1 MDWSFLNLILIY
13 LIFWVFQHIGTHLT
27 IRNYIFG
34 TSTFGMSIGALILL
48 SHLLNGQMMIISLWL
63 MKQYGIWA
71 SFLYAIL
78 SALGIGW
85 IGRLARKIRTDMDH
99 SETLI
104 DLLTKRLSSKGTLFI
119 LGFLLIGSIQFFL
132 LQGIW
137 IGSIME
143 KLFSVPYGLTVAIF
157 FLAASVLAGLGG
169 FDAIRKMSILQMTFV
184 LFVAMFL
191 PISIFLRKGIDTT
204 FQELQH
210 IPHLLA
216 PLKWEDSTVFS
227 IILIITF
234 FSWITDISLWQRF
247 FSIKPAKISS
257 SFNLAAFSWFS
268 LSMAFVTLNLFTA
281 TEGFAINIFSLPA
294 YLVAK
299 KHHLILLLFM
309 LSVFSVLM
317 MTWMTRLQAFTS
329 LFLVIRGRYSKHS
342 RDIIQEGYFFSLGI
356 GFFMFLFSLLFKQE
370 EIDTIH
376 FMIVWNMVIGISL
389 FVVLFTLYFLKII
402 KIVKNEQSLAKKS
415 QKE

>member
-1 MDWSFLNLILIY
+1 
-13 LIFWVFQHIGTHLT
+13 
-27 IRNYIFG
+27 
-34 TSTFGMSIGALILL
+34 
-48 SHLLNGQMMIISLWL
+48 
-63 MKQYGIWA
+63 
-71 SFLYAIL
+71 
-78 SALGIGW
+78 
-85 IGRLARKIRTDMDH
+85 
-99 SETLI
+99 
-104 DLLTKRLSSKGTLFI
+104 
-119 LGFLLIGSIQFFL
+119 
-132 LQGIW
+132 
-137 IGSIME
+137 
-143 KLFSVPYGLTVAIF
+143 
-157 FLAASVLAGLGG
+157 
-169 FDAIRKMSILQMTFV
+169 
-184 LFVAMFL
+184 
-191 PISIFLRKGIDTT
+191 
-204 FQELQH
+204 
-210 IPHLLA
+210 
-216 PLKWEDSTVFS
+216 
-227 IILIITF
+227 
-234 FSWITDISLWQRF
+234 
-247 FSIKPAKISS
+247 
-257 SFNLAAFSWFS
+257 
-268 LSMAFVTLNLFTA
+268 MAFVTLNLFTA